1 MLSLKKAFSAAGLV
15 ALAVTVQALSFS
27 PNAAGESSEKQNSA
41 SLNQVLAQETSLI
54 RLKKSES
61 LWTVLED
68 EDVKALMKSAM
79 GADLDKYFNATQITE
94 LPDVKGAD
102 IYAAGGV
109 RGLFTISESFFDLNM
124 NTKKV
129 CICVLSDGKLSIYGV
144 DSMSKIPEPVKEY
157 IDDVRSRLHSRE
169 AMLSNEELPKLC
181 FAKAKRE
188 ESSKL
193 AALPAQKK
201 HLNFSELTGSY
212 SRVDTEPRFEGADFR
227 VVSLPGNKINFCC
240 QALNGAHTGEA
251 SGVVPI
257 KNNTAVY
264 DFEYGTDYGYRL
276 IMRFDGKYVYVDQVG
291 EGFGGIGVTASGVYQ
306 KVDDQAPQILQN

>member
-27 PNAAGESSEKQNSA
+27 PNAAGKNFEKQSSA

-68 EDVKALMKSAM
+68 EDVKSLMKSTM
-79 GADLDKYFNATQITE
+79 GADLDKYFDATQITE

-102 IYAAGGV
+102 LYAAGGV

-129 CICVLSDGKLSIYGV
+129 CVCVLAENKLSIYGV
-144 DSMSKIPEPVKEY
+144 DSMSKLPEPVKEY
-157 IDDVRSRLHSRE
+157 IDDVRSRLHGKE
-169 AMLSNEELPKLC
+169 AMVSSVALPQIC
-181 FAKAKRE
+181 FARPKRE
-188 ESSKL
+188 DSSKL
-193 AALPAQKK
+193 VAVHAAKK
-201 HLNFSELTGSY
+201 NLNLSQLTGSY
-212 SRVDTEPRFEGADFR
+212 SRVDTEPKFEGADFR

-240 QALNGAHTGEA
+240 QALNGSHTGEA

-264 DFEYGTDYGYRL
+264 DCEYGSDSGYRL

-306 KVDDQAPQILQN
+306 KVDDHAPQIWQN